1 MRRVVRTG
9 DLDAEHLAAAGGA
22 AEPTLLRRC
31 ARQVVIGHKHH
42 HRALNRYR
50 EAEAAQTYTRWHV
63 ESSRGVRGMSVS
75 DEPENQGVPLSDRS
89 TVWLPSTLP
98 SDELEGIEPDEIV
111 VRVTDDCAIVFATPN
126 ETKHSLWG
134 RWLAKPTTSELK
146 SLLQTL
152 DPVARAVI
160 EAKRL
165 TGAVVELHP
174 ADREMFKSGFK
185 AISEE
190 GGWLQANFRDH
201 GQVARL
207 MRIRPATGVAV
218 MPGGA
223 LALAAIAAQA
233 QAAEMARDIK
243 AIGQRVDQLYEHLQ
257 DDQIGAVEHAVEQVE
272 ELVGL
277 LRAHGK
283 DGVSESD
290 VSVVRNALGDASSKC
305 MQHLK
310 TAVKNLENANQG
322 STRQAEQILSEGAL
336 EEVMLYLDL
345 VGRLDVATVQFG
357 LAQIAFDCH
366 AGKPHVANTRAEQIT
381 RSIDKFRHEIEDV
394 CVRLAQLDQGVRA
407 QFLPW
412 WKRAG
417 KEIAA
422 SAVAGAGGGA
432 VLAVAPAAAE
442 AVKDGGGGGASNNDE
457 GTKIGAAAA
466 VGAVVGLAGGLVW
479 GTKNTVHE
487 VRAKKP
493 LEERL
498 GRLTAAGSRS
508 LGTPGETT
516 PILEWLHVLTR
527 ELVGPGG

>member
-1 MRRVVRTG
+1 M
-9 DLDAEHLAAAGGA
+9 
-22 AEPTLLRRC
+22 
-31 ARQVVIGHKHH
+31 
-42 HRALNRYR
+42 
-50 EAEAAQTYTRWHV
+50 
-63 ESSRGVRGMSVS
+63 SSPVGGVRAVSVS
-75 DEPENQGVPLSDRS
+75 DEPEDQGVPLSDGS
-89 TVWLPSTLP
+89 TVWLPAALP
-98 SDELEGIEPDEIV
+98 SDELEEIEPDEIV
-111 VRVTDDCAIVFATPN
+111 VRVTDDRAIVFATPD
-126 ETKHSLWG
+126 ETKLSRWG

-146 SLLQTL
+146 PLLQNF

-165 TGAVVELHP
+165 TGALVELHP

-207 MRIRPATGVAV
+207 MRIRPATGVEV
-218 MPGGA
+218 MSGGA
-223 LALAAIAAQA
+223 LTLAAIAAQA

-243 AIGQRVDQLYEHLQ
+243 AIGQRVDQLYKHVK
-257 DDQIGAVEHAVEQVE
+257 DDQIGAVEHAVAQVE
-272 ELVGL
+272 DLVGL

-290 VSVVRNALGDASSKC
+290 VSVVRNALGDASHKC

-310 TAVKNLENANQG
+310 TAVKNLEKANQG
-322 STRQAEQILSEGAL
+322 STRQAEQILSEGAV

-366 AGKPHVANTRAEQIT
+366 AGKPHVAKTRAEQIT

-394 CVRLAQLDQGVRA
+394 CGRLGQLDESIRA

-412 WKRAG
+412 WKHAG
-417 KEIAA
+417 KEIATTA
-422 SAVAGAGGGA
+422 GIGTVAGAGAGTA
-432 VLAVAPAAAE
+432 LAVAPAAAE
-442 AVKDGGGGGASNNDE
+442 AVKDGDGAGASDNIE
-457 GTKIGAAAA
+457 GTTIVAAAA
-466 VGAVVGLAGGLVW
+466 VGAVVGFAGGLVW

-498 GRLTAAGSRS
+498 GQLTAAGSRS
-508 LGTPGETT
+508 LGTPVETK
-516 PILEWLHVLTR
+516 PILEWLHVLTK
-527 ELVGPGG
+527 ELA